1 MARRDVMEGGSRSL
15 DRRTFLRGLSVAT
28 GACLIEIPTLRL
40 VAAQGTMKLGTLIP
54 LTGPLAEFGP
64 NFRKAAD
71 LAAGHLKEAGLNL
84 QLIHA
89 DDETAAIPA
98 VAAARKL
105 VDVDRVPADHRRRG
119 QRGHRSSGG
128 IGDHPQ

>member
-1 MARRDVMEGGSRSL
+1 MAQRDVTESARRSL
-15 DRRTFLRGLSVAT
+15 DRRTFLTGLSVVA
-28 GACLIEIPTLRL
+28 GACMIEFPMLRL
-40 VAAQGTMKLGTLIP
+40 AAAQGTMKLGTLIP

-71 LAAGHLKEAGLNL
+71 LAAAHLKEAGLSL

-105 VDVDRVPADHRRRG
+105 VDVDKVPAIVG
-119 QRGHRSSGG
+119 A
-128 IGDHPQ
+128 

>member
-1 MARRDVMEGGSRSL
+1 MARRDVMDGGSRSL
-15 DRRTFLRGLSVAT
+15 DRRTFLRGLSVAA

-71 LAAGHLKEAGLNL
+71 LAAGHLKEAGLKP
-84 QLIHA
+84 
-89 DDETAAIPA
+89 TA
-98 VAAARKL
+98 
-105 VDVDRVPADHRRRG
+105 
-119 QRGHRSSGG
+119 
-128 IGDHPQ
+128 HPCR

>member
-1 MARRDVMEGGSRSL
+1 MV
-15 DRRTFLRGLSVAT
+15 
-28 GACLIEIPTLRL
+28 RL
-40 VAAQGTMKLGTLIP
+40 AAAQDAMKIGTLMP

-71 LAAGHLKEAGLNL
+71 LAASHLKAAGLSL

-89 DDETAAIPA
+89 DDETSAIPA

-105 VDVDRVPADHRRRG
+105 VDVDRVPAIVG
-119 QRGHRSSGG
+119 AAASGVTIPVAESVRKSPG
-128 IGDHPQ
+128 AWA